1 MAIPSS
7 LPNPPAFNDEA
18 QNIRNIQEQYTR
30 GSLRLING
38 TDTAIKKLSEQI
50 EALKQQIK
58 AKEVA
63 LFSSTPEGSLPPYLQ
78 NCEPLKERH
87 QNLCNFIDR
96 LFEQKTRLKTL
107 EVQLES
113 LSARLAQ
120 LNYSQRLFSSATP
133 PEKSSSEAHSS
144 ENQQTTAKQNF
155 QKLSEEGYKLLL
167 PIENQLQENSKQTET
182 LPAEIERLR
191 SRL

>member
-7 LPNPPAFNDEA
+7 LPNPPAFSDEA

-38 TDTAIKKLSEQI
+38 TDTIIKKLSEQI
-50 EALKQQIK
+50 ETLKQQIK

-63 LFSSTPEGSLPPYLQ
+63 LFSNPEGSSPPSLH
-78 NCEPLKERH
+78 NCEQLKERH
-87 QNLCNFIDR
+87 QNLCNFIER